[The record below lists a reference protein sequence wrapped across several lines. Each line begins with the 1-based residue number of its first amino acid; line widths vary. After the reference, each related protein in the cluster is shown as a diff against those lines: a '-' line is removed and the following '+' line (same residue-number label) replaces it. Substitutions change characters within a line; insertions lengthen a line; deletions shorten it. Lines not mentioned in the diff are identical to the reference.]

1 VGHRVVLDLGA
12 GTGAAS
18 RAALAAG
25 AGRVIAVDLAIGLL
39 DFDAATR
46 PPAVVGDALHLPFR
60 DEAFDAVVAAFSLNH
75 VVEPAIALAEARRV
89 LRAGGGLVVSA
100 YAADDTHPVKQAVE
114 EACAGH
120 GWIAPEWYA
129 GLKRDAMPLL
139 ATPARALAAASDLP
153 DAEAVIV
160 DVPFPT
166 LGRRDLVEWRLG
178 MAQAAPFV
186 ADLASDDRAR
196 LVEDAL
202 ARLPGDAPRLTRSIV
217 VLTWRKP
224 ARRALDDG

>member
-1 VGHRVVLDLGA
+1 MGVNAKLAKARRLVKPVARSETVDVGKYTYTFATLG
-12 GTGAAS
+12 S
-18 RAALAAG
+18 
-25 AGRVIAVDLAIGLL
+25 VMEAVD
-39 DFDAATR
+39 
-46 PPAVVGDALHLPFR
+46 
-60 DEAFDAVVAAFSLNH
+60 
-75 VVEPAIALAEARRV
+75 
-89 LRAGGGLVVSA
+89 
-100 YAADDTHPVKQAVE
+100 
-114 EACAGH
+114 EACAAH

-129 GLKRDAMPLL
+129 GLKRDAMPLM

-178 MAQAAPFV
+178 MAHAAPFV